1 MGGTGGLALPSR
13 ARHMATGSDP
23 GSEVET
29 SRHGGGPTAAA
40 VQTPDGDTVGRKVGD
55 RIKRDEEKQQQFT
68 GRWGDQGKAGLTDA
82 RVFGGRGVLGGC
94 AMQWSGHGLCGLAL
108 GSAPG
113 PCFPTGLPGWGE

>member
-1 MGGTGGLALPSR
+1 
-13 ARHMATGSDP
+13 MATGSDP
-23 GSEVET
+23 SSEVET